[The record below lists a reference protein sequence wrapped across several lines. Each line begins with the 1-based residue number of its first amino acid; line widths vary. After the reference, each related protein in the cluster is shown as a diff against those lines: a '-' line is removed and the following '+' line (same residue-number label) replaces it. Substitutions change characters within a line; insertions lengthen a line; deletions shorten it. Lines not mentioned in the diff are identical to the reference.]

1 MKKIVFTGGPSGG
14 KTSIIEI
21 LQRDFGGRV
30 ATVPE
35 AATILYEG
43 GFPRMALPEARRCV
57 QRAVYFVQGE
67 LENLYI
73 GASKHAKALLCDRGT
88 LDGPAY
94 WPVSRTTF
102 FKAVGSDFKREAAR
116 YDVVFHLR
124 TPRQFGYKR
133 TGTRIEAQAEALHI
147 DRRIEAAWRGHP
159 HRYIVEDTED
169 FVLKVRRVRSI
180 LEKELPGIFSR

>member
-21 LQRDFGGRV
+21 LQRDLGSRV

-43 GFPRMALPEARRCV
+43 GFPRLPSVAGRRCV
-57 QRAVYFVQGE
+57 QRGVYFVQGE
-67 LENLYI
+67 LENLFEQTRRVM
-73 GASKHAKALLCDRGT
+73 ALLCDRGA

-94 WPVSRTTF
+94 WPAGKPGFLNS
-102 FKAVGSDFKREAAR
+102 VGSTFKKEAAR
-116 YDVVFHLR
+116 YDLVFHLR
-124 TPRQFGYKR
+124 TPRKTGYKQS
-133 TGTRIEAQAEALHI
+133 GTRIEAQAEALRL

-159 HRYIVEDTED
+159 NRHIIEDTDD
-169 FVLKVRRVRSI
+169 FLLKVRRVRSV
-180 LEKELPGIFSR
+180 LEDEIPQLFTR

>member
-21 LQRDFGGRV
+21 LQRDLGSRV

-43 GFPRMALPEARRCV
+43 GFPRLPSKAGRRCV
-57 QRAVYFVQGE
+57 QRAVYYVQGE
-67 LENLYI
+67 LETLYQQTYRVM
-73 GASKHAKALLCDRGT
+73 ALLCDRGA

-94 WPVSRTTF
+94 WPAGQPAFLRS
-102 FKAVGSDFKREAAR
+102 VGSTFRKEAAR

-124 TPRQFGYKR
+124 TPRKTGYKQG
-133 TGTRIEAQAEALHI
+133 GTRIEAQAEALRI

-159 HRYIVEDTED
+159 HRHVIEDTDD
-169 FVLKVRRVRSI
+169 FLLKVRRVRSI
-180 LEKELPGIFSR
+180 LETELPQLFKK

>member
-21 LQRDFGGRV
+21 LQRDLGKRV

-43 GFPRMALPEARRCV
+43 GFPRLATPGGKRCV
-57 QRAVYFVQGE
+57 QRAVYYVQGE
-67 LENLYI
+67 LESLFQQ
-73 GASKHAKALLCDRGT
+73 SHRVMALLCDRGA

-94 WPVSRTTF
+94 WPEGKPGFLS
-102 FKAVGSDFKREAAR
+102 AVGTSFRKEAAR

-124 TPRQFGYKR
+124 TPRKTGYKQG
-133 TGTRIEAQAEALHI
+133 GTRIEAQAEALRL
-147 DRRIEAAWRGHP
+147 DRRIEAAWSGHS
-159 HRYIVEDTED
+159 HRYVIEDTDD
-169 FVLKVRRVRSI
+169 FLLKVRRVRSI
-180 LEKELPGIFSR
+180 LERELPQLFKR